1 MSKFRNRIRDLGR
14 TTAGFGFT
22 FAARAEAPRYLLVVA
37 EVNDAA
43 AATAAAEAGVDA
55 VIVRGSAAALA
66 GLDTKQVLAGVWLED
81 ATGDEVTA
89 AKDAGAD
96 FFLFDDGRAQA
107 SALTPTDIGRVLLL
121 GPDQETERLRSIAV
135 IELDAVVV
143 TGEVGALTVRDQ
155 LALRRVASHAYREQ
169 SVTPPIL
176 WPPGSVG
183 VGGGCV
189 EWVGPPG
196 RGVAGGR
203 EETGELKEAGELEE
217 KIWCAR
223 TRKGPC
229 LQAREMGGGPPF
241 PPWKQALLPPAR
253 SL

>member
-155 LALRRVASHAYREQ
+155 LALRRVASMTGA
-169 SVTPPIL
+169 VLLVVANTTPDAATL
-176 WPPGSVG
+176 EAWRDAGAAAVLVSGSAADLRATVQAAAA
-183 VGGGCV
+183 VPAPKRRDDRGGSTPLIG
-189 EWVGPPG
+189 
-196 RGVAGGR
+196 AMKA
-203 EETGELKEAGELEE
+203 TGLDDEDDDDL
-217 KIWCAR
+217 
-223 TRKGPC
+223 
-229 LQAREMGGGPPF
+229 
-241 PPWKQALLPPAR
+241 
-253 SL
+253 